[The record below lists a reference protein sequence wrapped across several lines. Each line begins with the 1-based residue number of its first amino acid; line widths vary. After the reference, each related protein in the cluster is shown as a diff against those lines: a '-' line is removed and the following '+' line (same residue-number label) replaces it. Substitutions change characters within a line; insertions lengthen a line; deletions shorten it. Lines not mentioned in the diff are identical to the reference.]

1 MFLFKPILFISLFLL
16 SFQEQ
21 DIKQNSY
28 YEYYFKSEIIEENNK
43 TIIKENIDIE
53 QSEIILVDYED
64 YNYVFLGDSRF
75 VGMSNC
81 KESNDTFICKVGE
94 GYNYFCKNI
103 SNISENDIVI
113 IGFGVNDL
121 GNIDKYIELANSLTN
136 EVYYLTVNP
145 VDEQK
150 ERENGYSVT
159 NQQIDEFN
167 NKLKA
172 NATNY
177 KVIDTNSYLKQ
188 IGFSTTDGLHYDN
201 ATYIKIYEY
210 IKQNFQS

>member
-53 QSEIILVDYED
+53 QSEITLVDYED

-81 KESNDTFICKVGE
+81 KQSNDIFICKVGE

-103 SNISENDIVI
+103 NNISENDIVI

-145 VDEQK
+145 ADEQK

-210 IKQNFQS
+210 IKQNFQP

>member
-21 DIKQNSY
+21 DVKQNSY
-28 YEYYFKSEIIEENNK
+28 YEYYFKSAIIEQKDK
-43 TIIKENIDIE
+43 TISKEG
-53 QSEIILVDYED
+53 VDYED
-64 YNYVFLGDSRF
+64 CNYVFLGDSRF

-81 KESNDTFICKVGE
+81 KQSNDIFICKVGE

-103 SNISENDIVI
+103 NNISENDIVI

-136 EVYYLTVNP
+136 EVYYLTINP

-150 ERENGYSVT
+150 ERENGYSIT

-167 NKLKA
+167 NKLKE
-172 NATNY
+172 NAINY

-188 IGFSTTDGLHYDN
+188 NGYSTVDGLHYDN
-201 ATYIKIYEY
+201 VTYTKIYEY
-210 IKQNFQS
+210 IKKNLY